1 MLSEKLQILV
11 VDDSEIVRGAIRT
24 LLQENG
30 QFAVHDSGDAD
41 GAVRKAREIKPKVIL
56 LDMSIPGA
64 SGMELAPR
72 FRKECPEST
81 VILMSAQD
89 TMVLE
94 KLTQLAGLR
103 WCIAK
108 SELSSELLPLLEK
121 IAAS

>member
-41 GAVRKAREIKPKVIL
+41 DAVRKAREIKPKVIL

-72 FRKECPEST
+72 
-81 VILMSAQD
+81 I
-89 TMVLE
+89 
-94 KLTQLAGLR
+94 
-103 WCIAK
+103 
-108 SELSSELLPLLEK
+108 SEGVPG
-121 IAAS
+121 